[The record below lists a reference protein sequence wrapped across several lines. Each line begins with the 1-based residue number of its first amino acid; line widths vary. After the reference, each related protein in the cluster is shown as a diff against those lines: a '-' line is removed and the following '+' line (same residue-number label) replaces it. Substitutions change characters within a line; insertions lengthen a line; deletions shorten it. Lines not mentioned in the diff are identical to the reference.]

1 MNIPRSL
8 RSLLAIFFALFLA
21 GCFQME
27 QVIRV
32 KADGSGTISVMAVM
46 NADTLKQM
54 LEMAKAGGED
64 AKSPL
69 DEMMDE
75 TKAREGAK
83 KFGEG
88 VKFEKMEKIKN
99 ATGEGAVVTYSF
111 ADVTKLKVD
120 FDLQDM
126 GSGGGDGEAKEPLTF
141 DFTKGSPAKLTI
153 KATHKAPGAEL
164 PPDDSDADAQFAMAA
179 QMFKGAKITVAVV
192 VDGVITETDAAH
204 HDASR
209 ITMAEMPFDE
219 VIRDAKVFKSLN
231 KARTWE
237 EACQVLKTVPGVKV
251 EPKLTVNVQFK

>member
-1 MNIPRSL
+1 MKTLRL
-8 RSLLAIFFALFLA
+8 FRSLLAVFLTLVLT

-32 KADGSGTISVMAVM
+32 KADGSGTISITAVM
-46 NADTLKQM
+46 NAETLKQM
-54 LEMAKAGGED
+54 LEMAKAAGED

-75 TKAREGAK
+75 TKAKEGAK
-83 KFGEG
+83 KFGPG

-99 ATGEGAVVTYSF
+99 ASGEGAVVTYSF
-111 ADVTKLKVD
+111 SDVTKLKVD

-153 KATHKAPGAEL
+153 KATHKAPGEEK
-164 PPDDSDADAQFAMAA
+164 PVDDPDADAQLAMAA
-179 QMFKGAKITVAVV
+179 QMFKGAKITMAVV
-192 VDGVITETDAAH
+192 VDGTITETDAAH
-204 HDASR
+204 HDTSR

-219 VIRDAKVFKSLN
+219 VMKDAKVFKALN
-231 KARTWE
+231 KARSWE

-251 EPKLTVNVQFK
+251 EPKLTVKVQFK